1 MKTSV
6 TMLLAMVLT
15 IFIADSFCAQSS
27 KVKAAR
33 DPVTNLTNPEEK
45 LYQDEIF
52 QKTPLYYYH
61 LFVKGQGKVTTHKM
75 PSTAHYEAERQSRIQ
90 HFVYKNEIFK
100 LREQKTFASNDIKH
114 EILKLQNHKISLQE
128 KLKFFEKRVAQRET
142 AIKFQI
148 DHDFAWRTFYKKRF
162 SANERNVSKALPDE
176 VDSLEKMITFDKER
190 ATYWYDSATQQ
201 YMLLGKRSKEDRL
214 KHEGF
219 STAADEIDDKILS
232 LKLEHSQVVKK
243 ADIKIQDI
251 AVKDELL
258 MKILAGDGL
267 KDTQK
272 MENDKLEEQKFES
285 DKLFEVNGVAKKA
298 KKAKKPLKKRGG
310 QVVSRHVGMHV
321 GPVRAE
327 MHKAPVKVGPK
338 AERPKVVAKGNGYK
352 MAAKGNGHKAKARK
366 RNKQVEALTKMAKG
380 LGIKS
385 VKITANGKIGAKLK
399 TIAQRKKA
407 EALAEKRSA

>member
-1 MKTSV
+1 MKTSF
-6 TMLLAMVLT
+6 TMLLALVLT
-15 IFIADSFCAQSS
+15 IFIADSFCAQLS
-27 KVKAAR
+27 KVKASR
-33 DPVTNLTNPEEK
+33 DPVTNLTNPEKK
-45 LYQDEIF
+45 LYMDEIF
-52 QKTPLYYYH
+52 QKNPLYYFH
-61 LFVKGQGKVTTHKM
+61 LFVKEQGKVTTLKV

-100 LREQKTFASNDIKH
+100 LREQKTFATNDIKH
-114 EILKLQNHKISLQE
+114 EILKLQNQKISLQD

-162 SANERNVSKALPDE
+162 VANEKNVSQSLPDE

-201 YMLLGKRSKEDRL
+201 YMLLGKRDKEDRL

-219 STAADEIDDKILS
+219 VAATDEIDDKILS

-243 ADIKIQDI
+243 ADIKIQNV

-258 MKILAGDGL
+258 MRVLAEDVL

-285 DKLFEVNGVAKKA
+285 DKLFEVPGGARKAKKAHKVLKA
-298 KKAKKPLKKRGG
+298 KKAKKLIKKLVKKRGG
-310 QVVSRHVGMHV
+310 HVAGRHFGT
-321 GPVRAE
+321 
-327 MHKAPVKVGPK
+327 HKSAVK
-338 AERPKVVAKGNGYK
+338 A
-352 MAAKGNGHKAKARK
+352 
-366 RNKQVEALTKMAKG
+366 
-380 LGIKS
+380 
-385 VKITANGKIGAKLK
+385 
-399 TIAQRKKA
+399 
-407 EALAEKRSA
+407 